1 MTNSEVKAF
10 KRRWRDIYLDLRRR
24 KYGCPIY
31 LRLEAEAE
39 AAEYEMPEWDQDK
52 TPTKEELAAI
62 LDRKAAETELG
73 LEDVWP
79 LELEGKIKRER
90 AKKPSSDE
98 SPE

>member
-1 MTNSEVKAF
+1 
-10 KRRWRDIYLDLRRR
+10 
-24 KYGCPIY
+24 
-31 LRLEAEAE
+31 
-39 AAEYEMPEWDQDK
+39 MPEWDEDK